1 VNWKWSGK
9 RKTWP
14 RFKTRPLHSAG
25 ELKCTMRTSIST
37 ANAPASR
44 DSNRKYLS
52 LSLSLSQCT
61 AEVPCSISISV
72 NPTTTEKRSKLILR
86 NATIRAFSWR
96 KLWGLQHSK
105 IVLKLFKD
113 AVMNCRGYL
122 ASTALS
128 QRKFYSPKW
137 SRNYKVIC
145 SRHGWHESPPQ
156 SM

>member
-25 ELKCTMRTSIST
+25 ELKCTIRTSIST
-37 ANAPASR
+37 ANAPAEIRTESI
-44 DSNRKYLS
+44 
-52 LSLSLSQCT
+52 SLSLSQCT

-72 NPTTTEKRSKLILR
+72 NPTTTEMWSKLILR
-86 NATIRAFSWR
+86 KATIRAFSWR
-96 KLWGLQHSK
+96 KLGGLQHSK

-122 ASTALS
+122 ASTAPS
-128 QRKFYSPKW
+128 QRKFDSPKW
-137 SRNYKVIC
+137 SRNYKGIC